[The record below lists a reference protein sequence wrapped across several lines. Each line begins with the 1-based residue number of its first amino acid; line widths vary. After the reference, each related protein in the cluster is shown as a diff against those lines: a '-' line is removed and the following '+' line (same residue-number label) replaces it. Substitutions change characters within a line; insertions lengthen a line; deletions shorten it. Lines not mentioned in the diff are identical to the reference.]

1 MQKTLNSHEVK
12 MPLWLIPML
21 YVGVAVVCALVLP
34 RLEQEY
40 LAAYSHSMSVA
51 SAQAAL
57 SAIASG
63 MLALTG
69 MVFALGFVMVQF
81 SAMAYSPRS
90 SG

>member
-1 MQKTLNSHEVK
+1 MHTW
-12 MPLWLIPML
+12 PLTAKACRWLQ
-21 YVGVAVVCALVLP
+21 
-34 RLEQEY
+34 RRR
-40 LAAYSHSMSVA
+40 
-51 SAQAAL
+51 AL

-81 SAMAYSPRS
+81 SAMGLLPRAWS